1 MSQDSWITTYTGE
14 HFYPTRPEMDKIKIE
29 DIAHALSL
37 ICRGNGHVST
47 FYSVGQ
53 HCLACLEEA
62 EAEELSV
69 RIQMGCLLHDA
80 SECYMSDVPSPFK
93 EELPRYRSWE
103 DHLLNMIYTK
113 FLGSPLS
120 RTEWAEVKRI
130 DHAMLY
136 YDLDELLESQ
146 GGEAPKILE
155 PPSHE
160 VQSFEEVEE
169 EYLHQF
175 IRLKAELLAEV
186 PEEANRAVQKAI
198 TRKQSR
204 K

>member
-1 MSQDSWITTYTGE
+1 MSSESWITTYTGE
-14 HFYPTRPEMDKIKIE
+14 HFYPVRPEMEKIKIE
-29 DIAHALSL
+29 DIAHALSM

-53 HCLACLEEA
+53 HCLDCMEEA
-62 EAEELSV
+62 EAEGLSV

-93 EELPRYRSWE
+93 NELPRYRSWE
-103 DHLLNMIYTK
+103 DHLLNMIFTK
-113 FLGSPLS
+113 FLGSTLN
-120 RTEWAEVKRI
+120 RQEWTEVKRI

-136 YDLDELLESQ
+136 YDLDQLLEPQ
-146 GGEAPKILE
+146 TKEAPDILL

-160 VQSFEEVEE
+160 FRDFADVEQD
-169 EYLHQF
+169 YLRQY

-186 PEEANRAVQKAI
+186 PDEANRAVQKVLS
-198 TRKQSR
+198 KQQG
-204 K
+204 KK